1 MDYTK
6 KGLVFCFVSTNYHP
20 ADRNNVRERE
30 TGNATNLVDRV
41 ENTKLGA
48 RGVTEIIL
56 PIVHGLRRVQH
67 GSKKLRI
74 SIAQTAWRSL
84 GFLPIVTSRGRADTQ
99 NRGVKV
105 QHAHSRVSP
114 PFDLCELRSL
124 RLRDGEVLLL
134 GSCTD
139 SETHHFEKRNS

>member
-1 MDYTK
+1 MNGLHR

-20 ADRNNVRERE
+20 ADRNNIREWE

-67 GSKKLRI
+67 GSKTL
-74 SIAQTAWRSL
+74 SVSLVASPSFWAIAW
-84 GFLPIVTSRGRADTQ
+84 
-99 NRGVKV
+99 
-105 QHAHSRVSP
+105 
-114 PFDLCELRSL
+114 
-124 RLRDGEVLLL
+124 LL
-134 GSCTD
+134 
-139 SETHHFEKRNS
+139 THRNQS